1 MVLGYRQAGG
11 SGAGM
16 RVRLPVVLGAWV
28 LALASAV
35 PAGADP
41 VVVEEMH
48 ADPAVLPGRPGPAA
62 MLDPTDPMAPA
73 PDGTVVSAPPVTS
86 VSPDGWTLTVGAKDE
101 TLRPVAPLTTA
112 LSSRDYEVGA
122 VFNGSVSGPDE
133 GESPRGVLEVGYQIG
148 CGVDMSTSQGV
159 TLSGSVG
166 VTPSIGV
173 LGLDDG
179 TSAVADGILPQL
191 ATPVVGG
198 IAIGLKPGIV
208 HMVPVSKK
216 EYRGADPWV
225 SVNGF
230 RVKID
235 GCVGESFI
243 RSYAV
248 LTRSTEVSDSIQAY
262 YGTTKKV

>member
-1 MVLGYRQAGG
+1 MKRGRLGVI
-11 SGAGM
+11 GA
-16 RVRLPVVLGAWV
+16 VC
-28 LALASAV
+28 ALLTAAAP
-35 PAGADP
+35 PAAADP
-41 VVVEEMH
+41 QSVNAEPAQLDSGTAAPVAH
-48 ADPAVLPGRPGPAA
+48 AANSLPADGRIE
-62 MLDPTDPMAPA
+62 
-73 PDGTVVSAPPVTS
+73 SAPPATS
-86 VSPDGWTLTVGAKDE
+86 VTPDGWTLAVGAKDE
-101 TLRPVAPLTTA
+101 VMRNVSPLTTA
-112 LSSRDYEVGA
+112 LSSRDYDVSA
-122 VFNGSVSGPDE
+122 VFTASLRGPE
-133 GESPRGVLEVGYQIG
+133 GAEPPRGVLEVGYQIG

-166 VTPSIGV
+166 VTPAIGV

-179 TSAVADGILPQL
+179 TGTVADGILPQL

-198 IAIGLKPGIV
+198 IAIGMKPGIV